1 MLGPL
6 VAMGKVWAGDEDSS
20 ALPRLVLDERRGL
33 GDGSPLE
40 TREKMSDREL
50 GVILRV
56 DFSKM
61 FWLPERED
69 WEIGEMEFCVEE
81 GRF

>member
-6 VAMGKVWAGDEDSS
+6 VAMGKVGAGDEDSF
-20 ALPRLVLDERRGL
+20 ALPGLVLDGREGV
-33 GDGSPLE
+33 GDRSPLE
-40 TREKMSDREL
+40 TREKMSVREL